1 MEGRVR
7 AAERLRERGLRVT
20 QQRVAVLT
28 YLASVRHH
36 PTAEEVGLAVNR
48 HVPTARASVYNVLRS
63 LREAGLIEELVFD
76 DAVVRYDAN
85 LEKHHHFV
93 CAACGGVA
101 DVPWD
106 SLPQAP
112 KRKLADGR
120 TVEEWSVMLHGRCPG
135 CQ

>member
-1 MEGRVR
+1 MEGR
-7 AAERLRERGLRVT
+7 AWAEERLREKGLRVT
-20 QQRVAVLT
+20 QQRVAVLA
-28 YLASVRHH
+28 YLGSVRHH
-36 PTAEEVGLAVNR
+36 PTAEEVGVAVNR
-48 HVPTARASVYNVLRS
+48 LVPTARASVYNVLRS
-63 LREAGLIEELVFD
+63 LRETGLIDELVFD

-112 KRKLADGR
+112 RKKLADGR
-120 TVEEWSVMLHGRCPG
+120 TVDDWSVTLHGRCPG

>member
-1 MEGRVR
+1 MDVGTR
-7 AAERLRERGLRVT
+7 AEEQLREKGLRVT

-28 YLASVRHH
+28 YLASVRNH
-36 PTAEEVGLAVNR
+36 PTAEEVGVAVNR
-48 HVPTARASVYNVLRS
+48 LVPTARASVYNVLRS

-120 TVEEWSVMLHGRCPG
+120 TVEDWSVTLHGRCPG
-135 CQ
+135 CL